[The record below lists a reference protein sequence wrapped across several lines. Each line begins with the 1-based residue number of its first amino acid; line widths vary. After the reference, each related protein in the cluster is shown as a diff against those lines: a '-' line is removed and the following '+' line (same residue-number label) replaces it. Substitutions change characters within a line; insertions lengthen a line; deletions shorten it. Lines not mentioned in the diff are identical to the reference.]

1 MPLLK
6 RTQMYFPNDM
16 LSKLKKKANEENTT
30 IADIVRKA
38 VSETLKKK
46 RRRDWVKDPLWNMVG
61 ASSSKD
67 RDLSIN
73 HDKYLYGKK

>member
-1 MPLLK
+1 MPPLK

-38 VSETLKKK
+38 VSESLKKK
-46 RRRDWVKDPLWNMVG
+46 RRRDWEKDPLWNMIG

-67 RDLSIN
+67 KDLSIN